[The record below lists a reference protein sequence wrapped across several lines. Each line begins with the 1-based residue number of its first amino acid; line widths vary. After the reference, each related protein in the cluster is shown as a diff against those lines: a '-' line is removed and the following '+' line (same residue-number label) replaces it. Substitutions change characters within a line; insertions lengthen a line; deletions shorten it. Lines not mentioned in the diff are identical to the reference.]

1 MVDYWNNDSSKK
13 HIKKLIFN
21 DYRAKAKNMI
31 IDKYQDLKNNWDK
44 LINEIQDYLE
54 RIKNNDTKV

>member
-1 MVDYWNNDSSKK
+1 MEYIYQILTDDIILTILFKINDSSKK

-31 IDKYQDLKNNWDK
+31 IDKYQDLKNN
-44 LINEIQDYLE
+44 
-54 RIKNNDTKV
+54 